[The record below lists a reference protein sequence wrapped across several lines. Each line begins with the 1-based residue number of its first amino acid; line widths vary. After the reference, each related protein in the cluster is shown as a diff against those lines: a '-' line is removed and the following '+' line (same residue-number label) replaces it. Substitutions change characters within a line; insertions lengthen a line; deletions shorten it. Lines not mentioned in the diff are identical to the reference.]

1 MSTKA
6 IHSKIDVSRRFAL
19 CFSLALAVLVCLPGD
34 AYAAASPMG
43 NVLCAIVA
51 IAYGNFG
58 RALATLAVISLGVGA
73 MLGKVSW
80 GLALTVATGISV
92 VFNAHIIVSGLVGGP
107 SPCGF

>member
-1 MSTKA
+1 MQMTIENNAVNKYFLL
-6 IHSKIDVSRRFAL
+6 FAVAL
-19 CFSLALAVLVCLPGD
+19 AFIVVCPDSALAVI
-34 AYAAASPMG
+34 SPMG
-43 NVLCAIVA
+43 NVLCKIVQ

-92 VFNAHIIVSGLVGGP
+92 VFSADAIVTALIGAPVIG
-107 SPCGF
+107 CVAR